1 MAINSPIIAA
11 SSTVTRAEVKTV
23 IVPTT
28 STIPPNGE
36 LKVVDGVLVAL
47 DQGPKREGQM
57 IVYVDQSD
65 PLNRIALMYVVIAE
79 PVSEFLIW
87 KRVSNWGVVTDPRT
101 GLPKDSRTGFYS
113 IFA

>member
-11 SSTVTRAEVKTV
+11 SSTVTKAEVETV
-23 IVPTT
+23 IVATT
-28 STIPPNGE
+28 STIPPSGD

-47 DQGPKREGQM
+47 DQEPKREGQM

-65 PLNRIALMYVVIAE
+65 RLNRIALMYVVIAK
-79 PVSEFLIW
+79 PGSESLIW
-87 KRVSNWGVVTDPRT
+87 KKVSNWGVVTDPRT
-101 GLPKDSRTGFYS
+101 GLPKDPRTDFYS